1 MNRNQLIKKAR
12 AVVDD
17 ADNHHRYSIG
27 GIYEVYNAIT
37 GRDEKK
43 QNCSTCLLNK
53 VKEIRLWL
61 ASVEGEGSGL
71 PASSRKKRGGK
82 RANTNLSS

>member
-1 MNRNQLIKKAR
+1 MNRNELIKKAR
-12 AVVDD
+12 LVVNE
-17 ADNHHRYSIG
+17 ADSHHRYSIS

-53 VKEIRLWL
+53 VKEIRQWL
-61 ASVEGEGSGL
+61 ALVEGEGSGL
-71 PASSRKKRGGK
+71 PASPRKKRGGK

>member
-1 MNRNQLIKKAR
+1 MNRNELIKKAS
-12 AVVDD
+12 AVVDE

-53 VKEIRLWL
+53 VKEIKAWL
-61 ASVEGEGSGL
+61 ASVGKEG
-71 PASSRKKRGGK
+71 ASPRKKRSGK
-82 RANTNLSS
+82 SANTNLSS

>member
-1 MNRNQLIKKAR
+1 MNSDELIKKAR
-12 AVVDD
+12 LVVDE
-17 ADNHHRYSIG
+17 ADNHHRYSIS

-37 GRDEKK
+37 GCDEKK

-53 VKEIRLWL
+53 VKEIRRWL
-61 ASVEGEGSGL
+61 ASAQSEGNGL
-71 PASSRKKRGGK
+71 PASPRKKRGGK

>member
-1 MNRNQLIKKAR
+1 MNRNELIKKAR
-12 AVVDD
+12 TVVDE

-27 GIYEVYNAIT
+27 GIYEAYNAIT

-53 VKEIRLWL
+53 VKEIKVWL
-61 ASVEGEGSGL
+61 ASVEEEGE
-71 PASSRKKRGGK
+71 SSRKKRGEK
-82 RANTNLSS
+82 RVNTNLSS